1 MVSMVGFEPTPLSGY
16 CGFRDRCVSHFT
28 TSKYLETSALIPLD
42 NRELYWRRGRDSN
55 SQSLSARRFSR
66 ARLLPTKVPRH
77 LMVILRSINRAS
89 NPWYCQS
96 GIVFAIISE
105 LAGQG
110 RLELPH
116 RLLDYSRF
124 SKPLPYQIRLIAP

>member
-1 MVSMVGFEPTPLSGY
+1 MVGFEPTPLSGY

-28 TSKYLETSALIPLD
+28 TSKYLETSALISFD

-77 LMVILRSINRAS
+77 LMAILRSINRTS

-105 LAGQG
+105 LAEQEGFEPSD
-110 RLELPH
+110 RH
-116 RLLDYSRF
+116 LDSR
-124 SKPLPYQIRLIAP
+124 PLSRRVV